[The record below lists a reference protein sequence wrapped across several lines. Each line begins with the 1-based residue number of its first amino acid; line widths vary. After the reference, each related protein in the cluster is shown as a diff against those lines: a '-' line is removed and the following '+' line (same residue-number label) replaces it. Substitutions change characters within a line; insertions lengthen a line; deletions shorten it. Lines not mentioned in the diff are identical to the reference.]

1 MMADSTDNKSTT
13 VKNEDDKLTTPPQD
27 GKTSTSSEPDQFKGG
42 DHSDDGTG
50 NKSSDDKSPLEPT
63 QNEEKR
69 ELSDFEA
76 AAEEGRKTA
85 ERNLAAEEK
94 ENGDAEPGAEN
105 KTAKV
110 TTSEAQPQLKPAD
123 EKGNVTAKK
132 EDERLGDDKAAQK
145 PNAALRVGQKTAA
158 ANLKTEESDQPE
170 GQEDGTTYNQAIDE
184 GLSTAQKNHRA
195 EVAANKAAN
204 QRR

>member
-1 MMADSTDNKSTT
+1 MADSNDTKPTDDTT
-13 VKNEDDKLTTPPQD
+13 VKNEDGKLTVPKTD
-27 GKTSTSSEPDQFKGG
+27 GETSTNKE
-42 DHSDDGTG
+42 
-50 NKSSDDKSPLEPT
+50 NKSALEPT

-69 ELSDFEA
+69 ELSDFEKI
-76 AAEEGRKTA
+76 AEEGRKTA
-85 ERNLAAEEK
+85 ETNLAAEAE
-94 ENGDAEPGAEN
+94 ENGDALPGAEN

-123 EKGNVTAKK
+123 EKGNVVAKK

-145 PNAALRVGQKTAA
+145 EGAALKVGQKTAA

-170 GQEDGTTYNQAIDE
+170 GSDDGTSYDQAIEE
-184 GLSTAQKNHRA
+184 GLSTARKNHKA

-204 QRR
+204 AR

>member
-1 MMADSTDNKSTT
+1 MMADSNDTKPTDDTT
-13 VKNEDDKLTTPPQD
+13 VKNEDGKLTVPKTD
-27 GKTSTSSEPDQFKGG
+27 GETSTNKE
-42 DHSDDGTG
+42 
-50 NKSSDDKSPLEPT
+50 NKSALEPT

-69 ELSDFEA
+69 ELSDFEQ

-85 ERNLAAEEK
+85 EANLAAEEK

-105 KTAKV
+105 VTAKV

-132 EDERLGDDKAAQK
+132 VDERIGDDKAAQK
-145 PNAALRVGQKTAA
+145 ADYGLKVGRETAK
-158 ANLKTEESDQPE
+158 ANLETEKSDQPE
-170 GQEDGTTYNQAIDE
+170 GQSDKMSFEDAVEE
-184 GLSTAQKNHRA
+184 GRKTAERNHKA

-204 QRR
+204 AR